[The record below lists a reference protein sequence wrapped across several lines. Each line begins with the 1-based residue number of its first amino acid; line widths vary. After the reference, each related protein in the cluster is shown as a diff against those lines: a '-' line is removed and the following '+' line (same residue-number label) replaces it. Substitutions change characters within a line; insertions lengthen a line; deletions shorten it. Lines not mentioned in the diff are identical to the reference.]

1 MDTNPIKI
9 KENILDE
16 LKRYYKEGL
25 VSALIGAGFSKN
37 VSDSFL
43 GWGELLHDMFGE
55 VYAIEFKRYYDNY
68 LQQFRGVSTGLKTE
82 DKIKDEFIAEKIQ
95 NDDFLELVS
104 KYIKKKGFRESVE
117 VYIENRT
124 PYAAFNVEKK
134 IVLKIGDK
142 EKEPVFETKFSAHK
156 ELLLLDKL
164 QNIYTTNY
172 ENLIEFTEELM
183 DDGELTHLPDLVING
198 NELSDKIGRSV
209 IKIHGNLRQKSDERI
224 VFDGDNK
231 LQYIISKEDY
241 DTYKD
246 KHEAFT
252 SLMRIAMLQG
262 RFMLLGF
269 SGTDSNYKGWV
280 TWMSDI
286 LDRRIDNVSK
296 IYLIDV
302 SGKETPSDLQ
312 LYYDHHYTKVINLID
327 KERLLAIGF
336 EDKEA
341 VSILQKQKD
350 EKLDNDIKRTVLTK
364 FLRFLRT
371 GFSEESEEFV
381 NVGGQSIQELIDKE
395 NENGNSNDYAIE
407 TKPLETTLIN
417 AKQTSYDYRKLW
429 GEASSKID
437 DIDFVDDIVK
447 RIQDAKPQNRFP
459 KIVSNQESV
468 TFEIMR
474 KSKLNDKDAFLFAL
488 AVDELGLN
496 PHYYS
501 QVVQDYEELNKLP
514 LWNLMIIKES
524 TFNGDETILQEGGDE
539 YVYENIQRNL
549 FHLDFDKANDLIEN
563 WSPSNDFV
571 MQKAMRL
578 ATINEHRDES
588 KALLSNYIEQEKN
601 NVRQMYAMQIANY
614 ISGQYPRPYNM
625 DEFFKFGIDGIGD
638 NLNYMVQQLR
648 GNVEKPNAR
657 GYIGTTM
664 NLGGGNPNYEKSL
677 RILRFISDSGIYVNY
692 GFTYMFDIA
701 SWYLV
706 FQNLYKEFP
715 YPCFFY
721 SIQYNDN
728 SVLTRIG
735 QDFAYSPELSDFN
748 KDILTRSLNAMGHE
762 SMPVDLVGGLLRVT
776 GPIYMSVDEEEWFE
790 LFKENVFDKLINNYD
805 KLDISAPLIKNVGNA
820 LVSLKKHENI
830 VYVLSALLSHYR
842 ENHRLTDILIRDNLH
857 IKYIKDMPY
866 EIENI
871 LIALIGDYPNND
883 ITELMYVLDKE
894 GQLAEEIKCQF
905 IKRVSEIDLDELPQE
920 LALSLYLCLLCKN
933 EPETLKKAKTKLLS
947 HNIWHCGVME
957 NGKGWSAPNYLR
969 LNVLQEEIEWTDD
982 EFKCICENLKSNIQ
996 SFNETDDLLVKNT
1009 FAMNIQTQYLSDVL
1023 RFVDGQNE
1031 ERKEYLIGIR
1041 QKTERLLQNRVSYK
1055 NLIEGMMSE
1064 QSFDVAGVMEDVMR
1078 GIDAQGLSAYLNE
1091 FNFILDKAIIG
1102 EGTTINRTLE
1112 IICRIVDNHPKETVE
1127 LQLCSKLHIL
1137 LSIYKDRWTQLQEF
1151 KPVWSFNHLY
1161 KIAKF
1166 IKEKDRDDSETIN
1179 YWLSDSFVQRFIRK

>member
-1 MDTNPIKI
+1 MEKREKDILEDL
-9 KENILDE
+9 KENYD
-16 LKRYYKEGL
+16 KGL
-25 VSALIGAGFSKN
+25 VSALVGAGFSKN

-43 GWGELLHDMFGE
+43 SWGELLHDMVGE
-55 VYAIEFKRYYDNY
+55 VYAIEFNRYYEKY
-68 LQQFRGVSTGLKTE
+68 LQLYRGASTGLKSE
-82 DKIKDEFIAEKIQ
+82 EKVKDEFISEKIQ
-95 NDDFLELVS
+95 EDDYLELVS
-104 KYIKKKGFRESVE
+104 KYIKKKGIRESVE
-117 VYIENRT
+117 TYIESRT
-124 PYAAFNVEKK
+124 PYATFDVEKK
-134 IVLKIGDK
+134 IVLKIRDK
-142 EKEPVFETKFSAHK
+142 EKESVFETKFSAHK

-172 ENLIEFTEELM
+172 ENLIEFTKELI
-183 DDGELTHLPDLVING
+183 DAGEGNHLPDLVING

-209 IKIHGNLRQKSDERI
+209 IKIHGNLRQKSNERI
-224 VFDGDNK
+224 IFDGDNK

-302 SGKETPSDLQ
+302 SGKETPPDFQ

-327 KERLLAIGF
+327 KERLRAIGF
-336 EDKEA
+336 EDEEA

-350 EKLDNDIKRTVLTK
+350 DKLDNDIKRTVLTK
-364 FLRFLRT
+364 FLSFLRT
-371 GFSEESEEFV
+371 SFSESDEFV
-381 NVGGQSIQELIDKE
+381 NVGVQSIQEVTDKE
-395 NENGNSNDYAIE
+395 NENGNSNDSAIE

-437 DIDFVDDIVK
+437 GIDFIDDIVK

-474 KSKLNDKDAFLFAL
+474 KSKLTDKDAFLFAL

-514 LWNLMIIKES
+514 LWNLLKIKES
-524 TFNGDETILQEGGDE
+524 TFNGDDSMLQDDTDE
-539 YVYENIQRNL
+539 CVYENIQRNL

-571 MQKAMRL
+571 VQKAMRL
-578 ATINEHRDES
+578 ATINEHREEA
-588 KALLSNYIEQEKN
+588 KELLYNYIPTETDPVAKL
-601 NVRQMYAMQIANY
+601 YAMQIANY
-614 ISGQYPRPYNM
+614 ISGQYPRPYKY
-625 DEFFKFGIDGIGD
+625 DEFYRYGIDGIGD
-638 NLNYMVQQLR
+638 NLSYMVQQLR
-648 GNVEKPNAR
+648 GNLEKPNHR
-657 GYIGTTM
+657 GWIGSTT
-664 NLGGGNPNYEKSL
+664 NFSGGNPNYEKSL
-677 RILRFISDSGIYVNY
+677 RILRYISDVGVYTCFR
-692 GFTYMFDIA
+692 FTSFLDIA

-706 FQNLYKEFP
+706 FRNLYKEFP

-735 QDFAYSPELSDFN
+735 QDFAYTPELLDFN
-748 KDILTRSLNAMGHE
+748 KDILIRSLNAMGHE
-762 SMPVDLVGGLLRVT
+762 SMPVDIVGGLLRVT
-776 GPIYMSVDEEEWFE
+776 GPIYMSIDEAEWFE
-790 LFKENVFDKLINNYD
+790 LFKENIFDKLINNYD
-805 KLDISAPLIKNVGNA
+805 KLDISAPLVKNVGNA

-830 VYVLSALLSHYR
+830 VYILSALLSHYR
-842 ENHRLTDILIRDNLH
+842 ENHKLTDILIRDNLH
-857 IKYIKDMPY
+857 LKYIKDISY
-866 EIENI
+866 EIENMI
-871 LIALIGDYPNND
+871 IALIGDYPKYD

-894 GQLAEEIKCQF
+894 GQLAEETKCQF

-933 EPETLKKAKTKLLS
+933 DSETLKKAKTKLLS

-969 LNVLQEEIEWTDD
+969 LNVLQGEIEWNDD
-982 EFKCICENLKSNIQ
+982 EFNRVCENLKSNIQ
-996 SFNETDDLLVKNT
+996 RFNEADDMLVKNT

-1023 RFVDGQNE
+1023 RFIDGQNE
-1031 ERKEYLIGIR
+1031 ERKECLIGIR

-1091 FNFILDKAIIG
+1091 FNFILDKAIMG
-1102 EGTTINRTLE
+1102 VGTTINRSLE
-1112 IICRIVDNHPKETVE
+1112 IICRIVGNHPKEIIE
-1127 LQLCSKLHIL
+1127 LKLDDKLHVL
-1137 LSIYKDRWTQLQEF
+1137 LSIFKDRWSTLPEF
-1151 KPVWSFNHLY
+1151 KPVWSFNYLRT
-1161 KIAKF
+1161 IASF
-1166 IKEKDRDDSETIN
+1166 LKDNNHKDSEVVS
-1179 YWLSDSFVQRFIRK
+1179 YWLNDSYVQLFIRA

>member
-1 MDTNPIKI
+1 MNTNPIKI

-43 GWGELLHDMFGE
+43 GWGELLHDMVGE
-55 VYAIEFKRYYDNY
+55 VYAIEFNRYYEKY
-68 LQQFRGVSTGLKTE
+68 LQLYRGASTILKSE
-82 DKIKDEFIAEKIQ
+82 EKVKDEFISEKIQ
-95 NDDFLELVS
+95 EDDYLELVS
-104 KYIKKKGFRESVE
+104 KYIKKKGIRESVE
-117 VYIENRT
+117 TYIESRT
-124 PYAAFNVEKK
+124 PYATFDLEKK
-134 IVLKIGDK
+134 IVLKIRDK
-142 EKEPVFETKFSAHK
+142 EKESVFETKFSAHK

-172 ENLIEFTEELM
+172 ENLIEFTIDLM
-183 DDGELTHLPDLVING
+183 GASIPNLPNIVRNG
-198 NELSDKIGRSV
+198 RDLSDKIRSRNV
-209 IKIHGNLRQKSDERI
+209 IKIHGDLRQNSNGRI
-224 VFDGDNK
+224 NFDGDNK
-231 LQYIISKEDY
+231 LQYIIAKEDY
-241 DTYKD
+241 DTYKE

-262 RFMLLGF
+262 KFMLLGF
-269 SGTDSNYKGWV
+269 SGTDANYKGWV
-280 TWMSDI
+280 TWVSDV
-286 LDRRIDNVSK
+286 LEGENDDVTK
-296 IYLIDV
+296 IYIIDV
-302 SGKETPSDLQ
+302 SGKDIPLDLQ
-312 LYYDHHYTKVINLID
+312 LHYNNHHTKVIDLIVE
-327 KERLLAIGF
+327 ERLRAIGF
-336 EDKEA
+336 NDNEV

-364 FLRFLRT
+364 FLSFLRT
-371 GFSEESEEFV
+371 SLSESDEFV
-381 NVGGQSIQELIDKE
+381 NDGGQSIQEVTDKE
-395 NENGNSNDYAIE
+395 NENDYSNDPAIE

-437 DIDFVDDIVK
+437 DIDSIDDIVK

-459 KIVSNQESV
+459 KIVSDQESV
-468 TFEIMR
+468 TFGIMR

-501 QVVQDYEELNKLP
+501 QVVQDYEELNKSP
-514 LWNLMIIKES
+514 LWNLLKIKES
-524 TFNGDETILQEGGDE
+524 TFNGDDSMLQDDADE
-539 YVYENIQRNL
+539 CVYENIQRNL
-549 FHLDFDKANDLIEN
+549 FHLDFDKANDLVEN
-563 WSPSNDFV
+563 WSPGNDFV
-571 MQKAMRL
+571 VQKAMRL
-578 ATINEHRDES
+578 ATIKEHRDEAR
-588 KALLSNYIEQEKN
+588 ALLSNYIEEEKN
-601 NVRQMYAMQIANY
+601 IVRQMYAMQIANY

-625 DEFFKFGIDGIGD
+625 DDFFKFGIDGIGD
-638 NLNYMVQQLR
+638 ILNYMVQQLR
-648 GNVEKPNAR
+648 GKIEKPNAR

-748 KDILTRSLNAMGHE
+748 KDILIRSLNAMGYE

-776 GPIYMSVDEEEWFE
+776 GPIYMAVDEEVWFG

-805 KLDISAPLIKNVGNA
+805 KLNISAPLIKNVGDA

-857 IKYIKDMPY
+857 IKYIKNIPY
-866 EIENI
+866 EIEDI
-871 LIALIGDYPNND
+871 LIALIREYPNND

-894 GQLAEEIKCQF
+894 GQLAEKIKCQF
-905 IKRVSEIDLDELPQE
+905 IKRVSEIDSDELPQE

-933 EPETLKKAKTKLLS
+933 DPETLKKAKTKLLS

-969 LNVLQEEIEWTDD
+969 LNVLKGEIEWTDD

-996 SFNETDDLLVKNT
+996 RFNEANDMLVKSP
-1009 FAMNIQTQYLSDVL
+1009 FGRNIQTRYLSDVL
-1023 RFVDGQNE
+1023 LFIDGQND
-1031 ERKEYLIGIR
+1031 ERKELLIGVR
-1041 QKTERLLQNRVSYK
+1041 KKAERLLQNRVSYK
-1055 NLIEGMMSE
+1055 NLIEGMLSE
-1064 QSFDVAGVMEDVMR
+1064 QSADIDGALDNVMC

-1112 IICRIVDNHPKETVE
+1112 LIRCVVNDYPKEIVE
-1127 LQLCSKLHIL
+1127 LQLCSKLHTL
-1137 LSIYKDRWTQLQEF
+1137 LSIYKDRWTQLREF
-1151 KPVWSFNHLY
+1151 KPVWSFNYLY
-1161 KIAKF
+1161 KIAEF
-1166 IKEKDRDDSETIN
+1166 LKEKDRDDSETVN
-1179 YWLSDSFVQRFIRK
+1179 YWLSDSFVQRFIRN

>member
-1 MDTNPIKI
+1 MEKGKKD
-9 KENILDE
+9 ILEE
-16 LKRYYKEGL
+16 LKEYYNDGY

-37 VSDSFL
+37 VSDSYL
-43 GWGELLHDMFGE
+43 GWGELIHDMVGE
-55 VYAIEFKRYYDNY
+55 LYEIDINRHYDNY
-68 LQQFRGVSTGLKTE
+68 LHQSYGVLPDPKPKEIVRNEYISEICKHE
-82 DKIKDEFIAEKIQ
+82 DY
-95 NDDFLELVS
+95 LELVS
-104 KYIKKKGFRESVE
+104 KYIQKKGLRESLE
-117 VYIENRT
+117 VYIESRI
-124 PYAAFNVEKK
+124 PYATFNSKRK
-134 IVLKIGDK
+134 IVLKTGNQ
-142 EKEPVFETKFSAHK
+142 EKEEVSETNFSAHK
-156 ELLLLDKL
+156 ELLLLNNL

-172 ENLIEFTEELM
+172 ENLIEFTIDLL
-183 DDGELTHLPDLVING
+183 GASIPNLPNIVRNG
-198 NELSDKIGRSV
+198 RDLSDKIRSRNV
-209 IKIHGNLRQKSDERI
+209 IKIHGDLRQNSNGRI
-224 VFDGDNK
+224 NFDGDNK
-231 LQYIISKEDY
+231 LQYIIAKEDY
-241 DTYKD
+241 DTYKE

-262 RFMLLGF
+262 KFMLLGF
-269 SGTDSNYKGWV
+269 SGTDANYKGWV
-280 TWMSDI
+280 TWVSDV
-286 LDRRIDNVSK
+286 LEGENDDVTK
-296 IYLIDV
+296 IYIIDV
-302 SGKETPSDLQ
+302 SGKDIPLDLQ
-312 LYYDHHYTKVINLID
+312 LHYNNHHTKVIDLIVE
-327 KERLLAIGF
+327 ERLRAIGF
-336 EDKEA
+336 NDNE
-341 VSILQKQKD
+341 VISILQKQKD
-350 EKLDNDIKRTVLTK
+350 EKLDNEIKRTILTK

-371 GFSEESEEFV
+371 SLSESDEFV
-381 NVGGQSIQELIDKE
+381 NVGGQSIQEDTDKE
-395 NENGNSNDYAIE
+395 NENGNSNDPAIE
-407 TKPLETTLIN
+407 TKLLETTLIN
-417 AKQTSYDYRKLW
+417 AKQTSYEYRKLW

-496 PHYYS
+496 PRYYS

-514 LWNLMIIKES
+514 LWNLMRIKES
-524 TFNGDETILQEGGDE
+524 TFNGDDSILQDDTDE
-539 YVYENIQRNL
+539 CIYENIQRNL

-571 MQKAMRL
+571 VQKAMRL
-578 ATINEHRDES
+578 ATINEHRDEA
-588 KALLSNYIEQEKN
+588 KALLSSYIEKEKN
-601 NVRQMYAMQIANY
+601 IVRQMYAMQIANY

-625 DEFFKFGIDGIGD
+625 DDFFKFGIDGIGD
-638 NLNYMVQQLR
+638 ILNYMVQQLR
-648 GNVEKPNAR
+648 GKIEKPNAR

-735 QDFAYSPELSDFN
+735 QDFAYTPELLDFN
-748 KDILTRSLNAMGHE
+748 KDILIRSLNAMGHE

-776 GPIYMSVDEEEWFE
+776 GPIYMAIDEGEWFE

-820 LVSLKKHENI
+820 LVSLKKYENI
-830 VYVLSALLSHYR
+830 VYILSALLSHYR
-842 ENHRLTDILIRDNLH
+842 ENHKLTDILIRDNLH

-866 EIENI
+866 EIENM
-871 LIALIGDYPNND
+871 LMALIGDYPNYD

-933 EPETLKKAKTKLLS
+933 DPETLKKAKTKLLS

-969 LNVLQEEIEWTDD
+969 LNVLNGEIEWTDD
-982 EFKCICENLKSNIQ
+982 EFNHICENLKSNIQ
-996 SFNETDDLLVKNT
+996 RFNEADDMLIKSP
-1009 FAMNIQTQYLSDVL
+1009 FGKNIQTRYLSDVL
-1023 RFVDGQNE
+1023 RFIDGQNE
-1031 ERKEYLIGIR
+1031 EGKERLIDIR

-1055 NLIEGMMSE
+1055 NLIEGMLSK
-1064 QSFDVAGVMEDVMR
+1064 QSADVDGALDDVMCGIAAR
-1078 GIDAQGLSAYLNE
+1078 GLCAYLNE

-1102 EGTTINRTLE
+1102 EGTAINRTLE
-1112 IICRIVDNHPKETVE
+1112 MIRCVVNDHPKEIVE
-1127 LQLCSKLHIL
+1127 LQLCSKLHTL

-1151 KPVWSFNHLY
+1151 KPVWSFNYLY
-1161 KIAKF
+1161 KIAEF
-1166 IKEKDRDDSETIN
+1166 LKEKDRDDSEAVN